1 MSDERKYPFD
11 TEDHDPV
18 IDFMKDLQKVRIP
31 SDEELLRAAE
41 ELTRQLQAESQ
52 EEEEK

>member
-18 IDFMKDLQKVRIP
+18 IDFMKDLQKVQIP
-31 SDEELLRAAE
+31 SDEELLKAAE
-41 ELTRQLQAESQ
+41 ELTRELQAEAQQ
-52 EEEEK
+52 EEK